1 MWTFLGNAKVSKLC
15 RGPDHGEDL
24 IIVCH
29 WPWPSPDLGED
40 LIIVCDWPWPSPYL
54 GKDLTIVLPYQGLY
68 LTLVWILSWPIPGQ
82 GMILVVTLGRFKWR
96 LGVDKLLI
104 WSNIKVHKTFL
115 NYPEQEW
122 NYILVWRITDIW
134 HLCIFSLLC
143 RLLEWFLDKG
153 CLLLDLDRNYEGSSR
168 VSKDLDASWSILK
181 YLKVSW

>member
-1 MWTFLGNAKVSKLC
+1 MSLLSTCQCELFLAMQRFQNCVGDLTW
-15 RGPDHGEDL
+15 RGFDYCMPLTLAFTRPWRGFDYCMRL
-24 IIVCH
+24 TLAFT
-29 WPWPSPDLGED
+29 WPWPSPDLGE
-40 LIIVCDWPWPSPYL
+40 
-54 GKDLTIVLPYQGLY
+54 DLTIVLPYQGLY

-96 LGVDKLLI
+96 PGVDKLLI

-143 RLLEWFLDKG
+143 RLLE
-153 CLLLDLDRNYEGSSR
+153 
-168 VSKDLDASWSILK
+168 
-181 YLKVSW
+181 